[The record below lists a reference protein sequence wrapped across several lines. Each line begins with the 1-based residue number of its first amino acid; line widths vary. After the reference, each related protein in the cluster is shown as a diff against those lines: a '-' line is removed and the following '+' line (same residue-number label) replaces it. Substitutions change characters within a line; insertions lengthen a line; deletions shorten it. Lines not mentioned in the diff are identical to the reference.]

1 MSLVICARNVT
12 RINRK
17 TGSIVQHAIVIS
29 RTRLASNFTLKYRPK
44 AIQPVRRTIVAVCV
58 PPQWTETNRDNCT
71 CVVTNI
77 ATLAK
82 CLCLKITC
90 VTWKR
95 PRRKKQPGCWKEN
108 ERKGSTRT
116 MMCKNGSLWLW
127 MHTRRDDSVQ
137 WRLQAS
143 PTNRMWKLQPIWLS
157 YQSMSTR
164 ILTKE
169 DDNVRKLS

>member
-17 TGSIVQHAIVIS
+17 TGSIVHNAIVIS

-58 PPQWTETNRDNCT
+58 PPQWTKHIETSARVWSHILRHLRNFYVWRSRVLHENHRRGRSNQDVEKKTKQKGRRGRWC
-71 CVVTNI
+71 
-77 ATLAK
+77 AK
-82 CLCLKITC
+82 MDL
-90 VTWKR
+90 
-95 PRRKKQPGCWKEN
+95 
-108 ERKGSTRT
+108 
-116 MMCKNGSLWLW
+116 LWLW
-127 MHTRRDDSVQ
+127 MHTRREDSVQ

-157 YQSMSTR
+157 Y
-164 ILTKE
+164 
-169 DDNVRKLS
+169 

>member
-1 MSLVICARNVT
+1 MSLVIYARNVT

-82 CLCLKITC
+82 CLCLKIT
-90 VTWKR
+90 WKR
-95 PRRKKQPGCWKEN
+95 PRRKKQPGCWKKTKE
-108 ERKGSTRT
+108 KGRRGRWCAK
-116 MMCKNGSLWLW
+116 MDLLWLW